1 MKLLSWRAVLNL
13 GEGQNDGIILS
24 VGIRSDLLALR
35 GARDEACGDSDAD
48 QHAGAAGCFPARCAT
63 RVDPARGFCARINLR
78 NAWPRNLAAFEITN
92 LVRCSPELTREIYK
106 LFLPCGWLLAF
117 AIMQNGSESKH
128 PFALLVFVFM
138 NV

>member
-1 MKLLSWRAVLNL
+1 MSRQNSVRLCIQRYRLLAFTAGNEVLSWRAVLNL

-63 RVDPARGFCARINLR
+63 RVDPARALR
-78 NAWPRNLAAFEITN
+78 AD
-92 LVRCSPELTREIYK
+92 
-106 LFLPCGWLLAF
+106 
-117 AIMQNGSESKH
+117 
-128 PFALLVFVFM
+128 
-138 NV
+138 